1 MQDDNNQDAN
11 SKLQIND
18 NTQIPNTNSGMRVV
32 DPAADLDLLTKNP
45 VPEASLADEVEEFE
59 EKQKDFQAMYNAG
72 GKFKEQLEQIS
83 GKLGGGETVRTK
95 EHTIE
100 EVEEILTNP
109 EVEKS
114 LERDGYMEKIEHDAE
129 LAGGVTDD
137 YTTRV
142 LLGSSND
149 PNAPVTLPLTEEQ
162 LQVALHMKVW
172 QSIRW
177 LAEWCVRQ
185 IKVLHG
191 RARYKA

>member
-1 MQDDNNQDAN
+1 M
-11 SKLQIND
+11 ND
-18 NTQIPNTNSGMRVV
+18 PTSPTAPSGASN
-32 DPAADLDLLTKNP
+32 DLNAIAAATADLNALTANP

-185 IKVLHG
+185 IKMLGG
-191 RARYKA
+191 RAKFKS

>member
-1 MQDDNNQDAN
+1 MQDDPTSPKAPLGA
-11 SKLQIND
+11 SND
-18 NTQIPNTNSGMRVV
+18 LNAIAAAT
-32 DPAADLDLLTKNP
+32 ADLNAITVKP
-45 VPEASLADEVEEFE
+45 VPEADLADEVEEFE
-59 EKQKDFQAMYNAG
+59 EKQNDFQAMYNAG
-72 GKFKEQLEQIS
+72 GRFKEQMDSIVSES
-83 GKLGGGETVRTK
+83 GRVEEPESLSSKK
-95 EHTIE
+95 ERTIE

-114 LERDGYMEKIEHDAE
+114 LERDGYMEKIEHEAE

-149 PNAPVTLPLTEEQ
+149 PNAPVELPLTEEQ
-162 LQVALHMKVW
+162 LKLALHMKMW

-185 IKVLHG
+185 IKILKG
-191 RARYKA
+191 RARYKS